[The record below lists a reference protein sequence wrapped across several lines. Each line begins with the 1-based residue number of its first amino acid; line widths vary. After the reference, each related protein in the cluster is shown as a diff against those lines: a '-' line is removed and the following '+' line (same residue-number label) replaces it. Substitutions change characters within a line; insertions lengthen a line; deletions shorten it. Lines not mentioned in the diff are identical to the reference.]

1 MMNKQRTIS
10 VVGAL
15 KLAASSTNDLSAAG
29 EFCFALES
37 SDLNS
42 SWESVEAM
50 AKRTYL
56 EFFAGGGMARAGLGE
71 SWRCL
76 FANDFDQMKVQT
88 YEANWGAGDI
98 KHADVASLTLS
109 DLPPHAVDLA
119 WASFPCQDLS
129 LAGSYRGLGRERDKV
144 ATRSGTFWP
153 FWKLIRGLAQ
163 DGRAPRAIVL
173 ENVYGCLTS
182 HEGKDFAALASALT
196 ELGYRFGTAVIDA
209 AHFVPQSRPRVFFI
223 AFRGDQPIPACLI
236 AEGPQASWHP
246 AALIEAYAGV
256 ASTAKRNWIWWRI
269 SPPSAR
275 NSTFADL
282 IEDAPTAVKWH
293 TAAHTNYILSLMS
306 PLNRKKVADAIASR
320 RRVVGAVYRRTRP
333 DENGIKR
340 QRAEVRFDDVAGCLR
355 TPAGGSSRQIILV
368 VEGNTLRSRLLSPR
382 EAARLMG
389 LDDDYRLPERY
400 NHAYHVCGD
409 GVCVPV
415 VRHIAEHVLEPAL
428 VDGETSGL
436 IAAE

>member
-1 MMNKQRTIS
+1 
-10 VVGAL
+10 
-15 KLAASSTNDLSAAG
+15 
-29 EFCFALES
+29 
-37 SDLNS
+37 
-42 SWESVEAM
+42 M

-76 FANDFDQMKVQT
+76 FANDFDRMKVET

-129 LAGSYRGLGRERDKV
+129 LAGSNRGLGRERDKV
-144 ATRSGTFWP
+144 TTRSGTFWP
-153 FWKLIRGLAQ
+153 FWKLIRALAQ
-163 DGRAPRAIVL
+163 EGRAPRAIVL

-196 ELGYRFGTAVIDA
+196 ELDYRFGAAVIDA
-209 AHFVPQSRPRVFFI
+209 VHFVPQSRPRVFFI
-223 AFRGDQPIPACLI
+223 AFRGDQPVPPSLI
-236 AEGPQASWHP
+236 AEGPQAGWHP
-246 AALIEAYAGV
+246 PALIEAYSGIKA
-256 ASTAKRNWIWWRI
+256 TAKRNWIWWRI
-269 SPPSAR
+269 SPPLAR

-282 IEDAPTAVKWH
+282 VEDAPTAVKWH
-293 TAAHTNYILSLMS
+293 AAAHTNYILSLMS
-306 PLNRKKVADAIASR
+306 PLNLQKVADVIASGR
-320 RRVVGAVYRRTRP
+320 RTVGAVYRRTRP

-368 VEGNTLRSRLLSPR
+368 VEGKTVRSRLLSPR

-389 LDDDYRLPERY
+389 LDDDYKLPERY

-415 VRHIAEHVLEPAL
+415 VRHIAQYVLEPAL
-428 VDGETSGL
+428 VDHKRSEL

>member
-1 MMNKQRTIS
+1 
-10 VVGAL
+10 
-15 KLAASSTNDLSAAG
+15 
-29 EFCFALES
+29 
-37 SDLNS
+37 
-42 SWESVEAM
+42 
-50 AKRTYL
+50 
-56 EFFAGGGMARAGLGE
+56 MARAGLGE

-76 FANDFDQMKVQT
+76 FANDFDQMKLET
-88 YEANWGAGDI
+88 YEANWGVGDI
-98 KHADVASLTLS
+98 NHQDVAALTLA
-109 DLPPHAVDLA
+109 DLPSDAADLA

-144 ATRSGTFWP
+144 TTRSGTFWP
-153 FWKLIRGLAQ
+153 FWKLIKGLAQ

-196 ELGYRFGTAVIDA
+196 ELDYRFGAAVIDA
-209 AHFVPQSRPRVFFI
+209 VNFVPQSRPRVFFI
-223 AFRGDQPIPACLI
+223 AFRGDQPIPPSLI
-236 AEGPQASWHP
+236 AEGPQPRWHP
-246 AALIEAYAGV
+246 PALIEAQAGITG
-256 ASTAKRNWIWWRI
+256 TAKRNWIWWRI
-269 SPPSAR
+269 SEPLAR
-275 NSTFADL
+275 NSTFTDL
-282 IEDAPTAVKWH
+282 IEDPPTGVKWH
-293 TAAHTNYILSLMS
+293 AAAQTSHILGLMS
-306 PLNRKKVADAIASR
+306 PLNRKKVADAMASGR
-320 RRVVGAVYRRTRP
+320 RMVGAVYRRTRP

-368 VEGNTLRSRLLSPR
+368 VEGEIVRSRLLSPR

-389 LDDDYRLPERY
+389 LDDDYRLPARY

-415 VRHIAEHVLEPAL
+415 VRHIAEHVLEPVL
-428 VDGETSGL
+428 VDHVRPEL